1 MDERTYQPE
10 LAMLQTTK
18 EELDYIISQLRPM
31 IMQDLKQ
38 YAVGVGEIELATTL
52 EGITSFPA
60 IQKLGG
66 TVKVV
71 EILLSTLQDNLD
83 GLADEAKQATSAA
96 QTAADNAT
104 AAATAAS
111 AATAEITTMKPN
123 LVVAEEI
130 TDITEIL

>member
-1 MDERTYQPE
+1 
-10 LAMLQTTK
+10 MLQTTK

-52 EGITSFPA
+52 EGIYSFPA

-66 TVKVV
+66 TEKVV

-83 GLADEAKQATSAA
+83 GLAEQAKQATAEA
-96 QTAADNAT
+96 QTAADNAN
-104 AAATAAS
+104 AAL
-111 AATAEITTMKPN
+111 AEINTLSPN

-130 TDITEIL
+130 TDITDIL

>member
-1 MDERTYQPE
+1 MDERTYQSK

-52 EGITSFPA
+52 EGIYSFPA

-66 TVKVV
+66 TEKVV
-71 EILLSTLQDNLD
+71 EILLSTLQDNLE
-83 GLADEAKQATSAA
+83 GLAEQAKQATAEA
-96 QTAADNAT
+96 QTAADNAN
-104 AAATAAS
+104 AAL
-111 AATAEITTMKPN
+111 AEINTLSPN

>member
-52 EGITSFPA
+52 EGIYSFPA

-66 TVKVV
+66 TEKVV

-83 GLADEAKQATSAA
+83 GLAEQARQATAEA
-96 QTAADNAT
+96 QTAADNAN
-104 AAATAAS
+104 AAL
-111 AATAEITTMKPN
+111 AEINTLSPN

>member
-1 MDERTYQPE
+1 MDERTYQSK

-52 EGITSFPA
+52 EGIYSFPA

-66 TVKVV
+66 TEKVV

-83 GLADEAKQATSAA
+83 GLAEQAKQATAEA
-96 QTAADNAT
+96 QTAADNAN
-104 AAATAAS
+104 AAL
-111 AATAEITTMKPN
+111 AEINTLSPN